1 MALRL
6 EGKWMQNAAH
16 WLKAKADCGRR
27 SGASRRFRR
36 RNSRLKN
43 SDSYQ
48 GIVLEAAEE
57 VLALAKRDP
66 LQRGSIFSDLAA
78 LVEEVA
84 EKVDML
90 TSAP

>member
-1 MALRL
+1 MR
-6 EGKWMQNAAH
+6 
-16 WLKAKADCGRR
+16 
-27 SGASRRFRR
+27 
-36 RNSRLKN
+36 KN

-66 LQRGSIFSDLAA
+66 LKRGSILSDLAA

>member
-1 MALRL
+1 V
-6 EGKWMQNAAH
+6 GGDPVPV
-16 WLKAKADCGRR
+16 ADF
-27 SGASRRFRR
+27 GAETVGC
-36 RNSRLKN
+36 KN
-43 SDSYQ
+43 SASYQ

-66 LQRGSIFSDLAA
+66 LKRGSIFSDLAA